1 MTAVTTAADTP
12 VDLVHDLDRLVA
24 LHTDWREHGTVN
36 LNAATNSLSPAA
48 RAALST
54 VLADK
59 GISSGLHSRHHQGG
73 GYIDAIEGSIQRQT
87 ELLFHAGAAD
97 LRPPSGSIANALVV
111 ASLLPRGRAILVGD
125 ENALGHLS
133 QREEGWSGRISPRV
147 ESVPYEENGVDVDLE
162 ALERTVDAV
171 EPGMI
176 VVGTQTMMF
185 PVPLAD
191 IRRIADRV
199 GALVVYDAAH
209 PLGLIAGGCFQDPL
223 REGADVVTASTQ
235 KTMPGPVGG
244 VILTR
249 DSATMQPVYEA
260 SNRLLSNYQNNRVL
274 SFGYAVAEMAEFG
287 PAYAQACIANARLLA
302 SELAAQGLE
311 PLFAERGYTNSNLFL
326 LPWPGKD
333 AADAFASRCEQA
345 QLIVSTTRLPGA
357 PGSAPRWGSRIG
369 VQDLTRRGYGPAEF
383 VELAQLIGR
392 IAAGDDPNALA
403 GRMTELARSLD
414 TTYYCF
420 ENGLPERSSGATA

>member
-1 MTAVTTAADTP
+1 MTTAAPATTP

-59 GISSGLHSRHHQGG
+59 GISSGLRSRHHQGG
-73 GYIDAIEGSIQRQT
+73 EYIDAIEDAIERQT
-87 ELLFHAGAAD
+87 VRLFHAGAAD
-97 LRPPSGSIANALVV
+97 LRPPSGSIANALAV
-111 ASLLPRGRAILVGD
+111 ASLLPSGRAILVGD

-133 QREEGWSGRISPRV
+133 LREEGWSGRMSRRV
-147 ESVPYEENGVDVDLE
+147 ESVPYGENGVDVDLD

-185 PVPLAD
+185 PVPLTD

-223 REGADVVTASTQ
+223 GEGADVVTASTQ

-249 DSATMQPVYEA
+249 DAATMRPVYEA

-274 SFGYAVAEMAEFG
+274 ALGYTVAEMAEFG
-287 PAYAQACIANARLLA
+287 REYAQACVANARFLA
-302 SELAAQGLE
+302 AELAARGLE
-311 PLFAERGYTNSNLFL
+311 PLFAERGFTVSNLFL

-369 VQDLTRRGYGPAEF
+369 VQDLTRRGYGAGELT
-383 VELAQLIGR
+383 ELAGLIAR
-392 IAAGDDPNALA
+392 IAAGAETDSVSA
-403 GRMTELARSLD
+403 RMTELARAFD

-420 ENGLPERSSGATA
+420 ENGLPPRPSGV